1 MFYIT
6 DILIYVL
13 VGFIALALGLL
24 VGYIVRKTVGEKA
37 IGSAEQKARN
47 LILDA
52 ENKSETIK
60 KEITIEAKEEAHK
73 MRNEIEREVRE
84 RRDQKKD

>member
-1 MFYIT
+1 MSPI
-6 DILIYVL
+6 IWIIICVA
-13 VGFIALALGLL
+13 VLALGIL
-24 VGYIVRKTVGEKA
+24 VGYILRKNIGEKA

-60 KEITIEAKEEAHK
+60 KEITLEAKEEAHR
-73 MRNEIEREVRE
+73 MRTDI
-84 RRDQKKD
+84 